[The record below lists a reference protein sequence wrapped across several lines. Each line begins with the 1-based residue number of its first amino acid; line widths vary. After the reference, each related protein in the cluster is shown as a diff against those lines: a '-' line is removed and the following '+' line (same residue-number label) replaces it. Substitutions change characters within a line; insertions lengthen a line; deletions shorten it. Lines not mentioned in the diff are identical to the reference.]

1 MFVKTLRGVNFF
13 NNSFTSTVSP
23 MINELGVWL
32 NDQQVSGRRKLELLL
47 IHIFKSLNCLSC
59 PTSYWLCPCSIQSM
73 FETRGIA
80 PCWQL
85 ERITSLFRPGCNIS
99 VLYRICCISKLL
111 KKIVNIFCNFSNW
124 ISLFKPHFFI
134 SAV

>member
-1 MFVKTLRGVNFF
+1 MVLASVHGLHVRKNFEGGEFF
-13 NNSFTSTVSP
+13 NNSSTSTVSP

-59 PTSYWLCPCSIQSM
+59 LTSCWLCPCSIQSM

-80 PCWQL
+80 PCWPL

-111 KKIVNIFCNFSNW
+111 KHCQ
-124 ISLFKPHFFI
+124 HFL
-134 SAV
+134 